1 MTELD
6 PEEFLARG
14 KEFPEFPLDLTS
26 ERIVAY
32 RSATGDLATPENLAP
47 PAAILALSLEPLLA
61 DLTLLKGA
69 IHTGQELRMHR
80 VVAIGERLT
89 ARVTVANSSLRG
101 GAVFAAIDQV
111 VLDESSKVVLEGRSN
126 VIVARDEAL

>member
-1 MTELD
+1 MTTLD
-6 PEEFLARG
+6 PQEFLARG
-14 KEFPEFPLDLTS
+14 KVFPEFPLDLSS
-26 ERIVAY
+26 ERIAAY
-32 RSATGDLATPENLAP
+32 RSATRDAATPENLAP

-101 GAVFAAIDQV
+101 GALFAAIDQTVVDESNQV
-111 VLDESSKVVLEGRSN
+111 VLDGRSN
-126 VIVARDEAL
+126 VIVALDEGR